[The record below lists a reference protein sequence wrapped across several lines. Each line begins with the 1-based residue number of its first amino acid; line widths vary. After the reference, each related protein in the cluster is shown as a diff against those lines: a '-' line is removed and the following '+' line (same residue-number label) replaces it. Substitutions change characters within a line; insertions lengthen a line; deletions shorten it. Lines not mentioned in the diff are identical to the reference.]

1 MPAPTIRLPNSLHAK
16 IRELVARDD
25 ISVNPF
31 IASAAGEKLASILT
45 ADDLRQEAAQGRRQD
60 FDRFL
65 QAVPDVPD
73 VPDEPHR
80 P

>member
-1 MPAPTIRLPNSLHAK
+1 MTSLTIRLPNSLHAK
-16 IRELVARDD
+16 IRELAARDD
-25 ISVNPF
+25 ISVNQF

-45 ADDLRQEAAQGRRQD
+45 VDYLRQEAAQGSRQD

-73 VPDEPHR
+73 EADR
-80 P
+80 T

>member
-1 MPAPTIRLPNSLHAK
+1 MTAMTLRLPTSVHQK
-16 IRELVARDD
+16 IKELAERDA
-25 ISVNPF
+25 ISVNQF

-45 ADDLRQEAAQGRRQD
+45 ADYLREEAAKGRRED

-73 VPDEPHR
+73 AADGP
-80 P
+80 